1 MISSD
6 LAKQFTR
13 NTRFL
18 ANQLEGISHEQSLV
32 QPDFGAN
39 CLNWTVG
46 HILQYRGNVASLAG
60 TDLSQTEG
68 LERYARESDPITA
81 DGPGVVGFD
90 ELLERLAATE
100 EPIDAALSAMTP
112 EQLAETIESGERLL
126 TRQARIL
133 FFYFHDTL
141 HVGQADV
148 LAELAKRS

>member
-1 MISSD
+1 MSGSD

-18 ANQLEGISHEQSLV
+18 AGQLEGISHEQSLV

-46 HILQYRGNVASLAG
+46 HILQYRGNVASLVG
-60 TDLSQTEG
+60 IELSETQG
-68 LERYARESDPITA
+68 LDRYARESDPITE
-81 DGPGVVGFD
+81 DGPGVVALD
-90 ELLERLAATE
+90 ALMDRLSGTE
-100 EPIDAALSAMTP
+100 QPIADALSAMTA
-112 EQLAETIESGERLL
+112 EQLAETIESGDRVLS
-126 TRQARIL
+126 RMSRIL

>member
-1 MISSD
+1 MIGSD

-18 ANQLEGISHEQSLV
+18 AGQLEGLTHVQSLA

-46 HILQYRGNVASLAG
+46 HILQYRGSVASLLGIDLPG
-60 TDLSQTEG
+60 THD
-68 LERYARESDPITA
+68 LERYARESDPITS

-90 ELLERLAATE
+90 ELLERLAGTE
-100 EPIDAALSAMTP
+100 GPIDAALTSMSE
-112 EQLAETIESGERLL
+112 EQLSETIESGDRIL
-126 TRQARIL
+126 TRLARIL
-133 FFYFHDTL
+133 FLYFHDTL

-148 LAELAKRS
+148 LAEFAKRA